1 MSLLDDLNSIV
12 ERRRRDEI
20 TDAEATDLM
29 RDAEQKFRAAQAAP
43 DPAAEQSPREVVVQL
58 WPWKYVH
65 VESSGLRARR
75 VGVIDGFAYAW
86 RIYFEGAL
94 WRVVRTPVVS
104 VDLWSVSRGR
114 DFLVGTRRTRSDA
127 VGLAE
132 EDVRM
137 FGQQAAEASAR

>member
-29 RDAEQKFRAAQAAP
+29 RDAEAKFRAQAEPAP
-43 DPAAEQSPREVVVQL
+43 IEPPSPREIVVQL